1 MGNTNGHV
9 GPQTTRKAT
18 AHRKR
23 AFFQPHQTLV
33 LAVIPAI
40 IGMLIAR
47 PALLAMS
54 SAKPTPTS
62 RFSILR
68 MGSQAYGSI
77 NNFDAVN
84 DTGTECHG
92 FEIEIDGCYSRDITY
107 TYDYNHYGTPR
118 ITEDISNPLSP
129 KVFVRYESGK
139 NPDGSWKAY
148 TAIPAGPVLPTD
160 GHQFVNPNV
169 NFGGEHFGVGFYGAP
184 KGIKYSWL
192 KDDGAGNLA
201 FAGAVDIATPS
212 FNYIPA
218 VNDVPAQVQAV
229 IVPPPPQVPVL
240 EFGPASWVKETSTT
254 THNNGKVE
262 LRDLVSDD
270 PDNANDRNWRNGEP
284 DEVEVE
290 WQILQKDFN
299 KQDGGVNGKLEGAPE
314 DLNNGDE
321 VVTRRYDFFTY
332 VGPIDA
338 ESGEALC
345 ENVGPDG
352 IHGIGTKTIN
362 GVLVDLSTVVVVGDY
377 VGAQMA
383 AFDAAGKVGVI
394 DHLQEAELNEAYPD
408 RNVVIGG
415 PNPVQITQTG
425 ALPAGMVFDEV
436 TGVLTGTPR
445 AAGTFSITVNAVDT
459 IGGNVTKTLAL
470 KVNGPNVGVATLSSV
485 ALDRSVSVSGQNRL
499 LTVSL
504 AAPAAS
510 DTIVSLS
517 SDNAGVDV
525 PADVTVTAGQSS
537 VTTLVATGSVASI
550 TTVQLSA
557 SLGAQLVS
565 TQLTL
570 LPPMPRLRISPP
582 STFGGTTVKGTVIL
596 SGAAPVGGLVLE
608 LESDDLAAVVPV
620 SVTVPAGQR
629 TVDFNVVTSK
639 VLVETFA
646 YVTATLDEVS
656 VDASITVKPQMIIPT
671 GLTLPVSVI
680 GGTGGTGQVTLSENA
695 PVGGQVVELVSNS
708 ASLMVPLTVTVA
720 AGQKTADFTFTTSI
734 VPGDVTAGVIVKANG
749 GQKTATLL
757 LTVRPLG
764 TLVASPDHVAGKS
777 VGSATLTLGAPAA
790 VATVVSVT
798 SSNSALLP
806 GVKTVTI
813 AKGASIAVIKFT
825 TALVLSD
832 TNVQLI
838 CSAGGL
844 DARVGVTVL
853 AARPKS
859 LSVLPSAVMGGK
871 SAVGTVTL
879 TSVAPVGGQVVTLS
893 SSDSAVQVPAAVTV
907 PAGKSIVVFTLT
919 SAVVQ
924 SSRDVQIVASCN
936 GSNVQA
942 ALRVSILTVASV
954 VCKPAVVNGGVKT
967 ACLITLTGPV
977 PVGGLIVQL
986 LSDKASVVV
995 PASVVIPAGK
1005 TSGTFT
1011 ATTLVVGARVDAE
1024 ITATLSGESVD
1035 GVLSVLPP
1043 VVASV
1048 VISPNRVIGGTVTSG
1063 VVKLAKAVSVAV
1075 TVELSS
1081 NVALVAG
1088 VPQSVVIPAGAVS
1101 AAFQVTT
1108 QAVLLNKTVTISAK
1122 TGITTRTGT
1131 LTVLK

>member
-1 MGNTNGHV
+1 LGNTNGHA
-9 GPQTTRKAT
+9 GPQTTRKTT

-33 LAVIPAI
+33 LAMIPAI

-62 RFSILR
+62 RFSMLR

-84 DTGTECHG
+84 DTGSECHG
-92 FEIEIDGCYSRDITY
+92 FEIEIDGAYCRDITY
-107 TYDYNHYGTPR
+107 TYDYNHYGTPK
-118 ITEDISNPLSP
+118 ITEDLSDPLHP

-160 GHQFVNPNV
+160 GHQFINPNI
-169 NFGGEHFGVGFYGAP
+169 NFGGEHFGVGFYGVP

-192 KDDGAGNLA
+192 KDDGAGKLA

-212 FNYIPA
+212 FKYIPA
-218 VNDVPAQVQAV
+218 VNNVPAQVQAV

-270 PDNANDRNWRNGEP
+270 PKNPNDRNWKNGEP
-284 DEVEVE
+284 NEVEVE
-290 WQILQKDFN
+290 WQILQKDFK
-299 KQDGGVNGKLEGAPE
+299 KQDGGKNGKLEGAPE

-332 VGPIDA
+332 VGPIDP
-338 ESGEALC
+338 ETGEALC
-345 ENVGPDG
+345 ESVGPDG
-352 IHGIGTKTIN
+352 IHGIGSKTIN

-383 AFDAAGKVGVI
+383 AFDVAGKVGVI

-445 AAGTFSITVNAVDT
+445 AAGTFNITVNAVDT

-470 KVNGPNVGVATLSSV
+470 KVNGPNVGVAILRGV
-485 ALDRSVSVSGQNRL
+485 ALDRSISLSGQNRL

-517 SDNAGVDV
+517 SDNAGVIV
-525 PADVTVTAGQSS
+525 AADVTIAAGQSS

-550 TTVQLSA
+550 TSVQISA

-570 LPPMPRLRISPP
+570 LPPMPRVRISPP

-596 SGAAPVGGLVLE
+596 SGPAPVGGLVVE
-608 LESDDLAAVVPV
+608 LESDDMAAVVPA
-620 SVTVPAGQR
+620 SVTVAAGQR
-629 TVDFNVVTSK
+629 TADFDVITRK
-639 VLVETFA
+639 VLTETYA
-646 YVTATLDEVS
+646 YVTVSLDEVS
-656 VDASITVKPQMIIPT
+656 SDASITIKPQIIVPK
-671 GLTLPVSVI
+671 GLTLPATVI
-680 GGTGGTGQVTLSENA
+680 GGVGGTGQVTLSENA
-695 PVGGQVVELVSNS
+695 PVGGQVIELVSNS
-708 ASLMVPLTVTVA
+708 ASLMVPLTVTVP

-734 VPGDVTAGVIVKANG
+734 ISSDVTVGVMAKANG
-749 GQKTATLL
+749 GQQTANITV
-757 LTVRPLG
+757 TVRPLG
-764 TLVASPDHVAGKS
+764 TLVASPDHVAGNS
-777 VGSATLTLGAPAA
+777 AGSATLTLGAPAT
-790 VATVVSVT
+790 VAAVVSVT
-798 SSNSALLP
+798 SSNAALLP
-806 GVKTVTI
+806 ASKTVTI
-813 AKGASIAVIKFT
+813 PKGASTAVIRFT
-825 TALVLSD
+825 TGLVITD
-832 TNVQLI
+832 TNVELV

-844 DARVGVTVL
+844 DTRVGITVL

-871 SAVGTVTL
+871 SAVGTLTL
-879 TSVAPVGGQVVTLS
+879 TSVAPLGGQVVTLS
-893 SSDSAVQVPAAVTV
+893 STDAGVQVPSAVTV
-907 PAGKSIVVFTLT
+907 PAGKSIAVFTLT
-919 SAVVQ
+919 STVVQ
-924 SSRDVQIVASCN
+924 SSRDVQIMASCN
-936 GSNVQA
+936 GTSVQA
-942 ALRVSILTVASV
+942 ALRVSILTVSSV
-954 VCKPAVVNGGVKT
+954 LCKPAVVDGGVK
-967 ACLITLTGPV
+967 AAGLITLTGV
-977 PVGGLIVQL
+977 APVGGMTVQL

-1005 TSGTFT
+1005 SSVAFT

-1024 ITATLSGESVD
+1024 ITATLSGESAECP
-1035 GVLSVLPP
+1035 LSVLPP
-1043 VVASV
+1043 VLAGV
-1048 VISPNRVIGGTVTSG
+1048 VITPSSVKGGVVASG

-1075 TVELSS
+1075 MVALSS
-1081 NVALVAG
+1081 SDSGAAS
-1088 VPQSVVIPAGAVS
+1088 VPQSVTIPAGSVS
-1101 AAFQVTT
+1101 VSFQITT
-1108 QAVLLNKTVTISAK
+1108 TAVLVNKSILISAT
-1122 TGITTRTGT
+1122 TGMTTKVGKLIVT
-1131 LTVLK
+1131 K

>member
-1 MGNTNGHV
+1 M
-9 GPQTTRKAT
+9 
-18 AHRKR
+18 
-23 AFFQPHQTLV
+23 L
-33 LAVIPAI
+33 LAVIPAL
-40 IGMLIAR
+40 IGMMIAR
-47 PALLAMS
+47 PGLLALS
-54 SAKPTPTS
+54 GSKPTSTS
-62 RFSILR
+62 RFTMLR

-118 ITEDISNPLSP
+118 ITEDLSNPLSP

-160 GHQFVNPNV
+160 GHQFINPNI
-169 NFGGEHFGVGFYGAP
+169 NFGGEHFGVGFYGVP

-218 VNDVPAQVQAV
+218 VNNVPAQVQAV
-229 IVPPPPQVPVL
+229 IVPPPPQVPVR
-240 EFGPASWVKETSTT
+240 EFGPASWVKEISTT
-254 THNNGKVE
+254 THNNGRVE

-290 WQILQKDFN
+290 WQILQTEFK
-299 KQDGGVNGKLEGAPE
+299 KLDGGNNGKMEGAPE

-338 ESGEALC
+338 ETGEALC

-352 IHGIGTKTIN
+352 IHGIGTKSIN

-394 DHLQEAELNEAYPD
+394 DHLQEANIDEAYPD

-445 AAGTFSITVNAVDT
+445 AAGTFNITVNAVDT

-470 KVNGPNVGVATLSSV
+470 KVNGPNVGVAVLSSV
-485 ALDRSVSVSGQNRL
+485 ALDRSISVSGQSRL

-504 AAPAAS
+504 AAPAAV

-517 SDNAGVDV
+517 SDNAVVDL

-608 LESDDLAAVVPV
+608 LESDDV
-620 SVTVPAGQR
+620 SVAVPASITVPAGQR

-656 VDASITVKPQMIIPT
+656 VDASITIKPQVIVP
-671 GLTLPVSVI
+671 GALTLPVSVI

-720 AGQKTADFTFTTSI
+720 AGQKTASFTFTTSI
-734 VPGDVTAGVIVKANG
+734 VPGDVTAGVIAKANG
-749 GQKTATLL
+749 GQTTATLL
-757 LTVRPLG
+757 LKVRSLG
-764 TLVASPDHVAGKS
+764 TLFANPNRINCKS
-777 VGSATLTLGAPAA
+777 EGSATLTLGAPAA

-798 SSNSALLP
+798 CSNSALLP

-813 AKGASIAVIKFT
+813 AKGASTAVIKLM

-844 DARVGVTVL
+844 EVRADVTVL
-853 AARPKS
+853 ATRPNS
-859 LSVLPSAVMGGK
+859 LTVFPALVMGGK
-871 SAVGTVTL
+871 SAVARITL
-879 TSVAPVGGQVVTLS
+879 SSVAPVGGQVVTLLS
-893 SSDSAVQVPAAVTV
+893 EDAAVQVPVSVTV
-907 PAGKSIVVFTLT
+907 PAGKNTATFTVMST
-919 SAVVQ
+919 TVQ
-924 SSRDVQIVASCN
+924 SSRDCIITATCN
-936 GSNVQA
+936 GTSAQVK
-942 ALRVSILTVASV
+942 LRVSILAVASV
-954 VCKPAVVNGGVKT
+954 VCKPAVVDGGVKT
-967 ACLITLTGPV
+967 ACLITLTGPA
-977 PVGGLIVQL
+977 PVGGLMVQL

-995 PASVVIPAGK
+995 PASVLIPAGK

-1011 ATTLVVGARVDAE
+1011 ATTSVVGARVDAE
-1024 ITATLSGESVD
+1024 IKAMLSGESAD
-1035 GVLSVLPP
+1035 CPLSVLPP

-1048 VISPNRVIGGTVTSG
+1048 AISPNRVIGGTVTG
-1063 VVKLAKAVSVAV
+1063 GIVKLAKAVSVAV

-1108 QAVLLNKTVTISAK
+1108 QTVLVNKTVTISAK